1 MLTDFQKSL
10 DRYLTTEPEDSFTP
24 YIEGV
29 IDAFSDSFYERVY
42 ETNLLIGVG
51 FPYSK
56 LENKWLEK
64 VFNKGL
70 DPKLGAKIIERAYTF
85 FIEFKKESYD

>member
-1 MLTDFQKSL
+1 MLTDFKKSL

-24 YIEGV
+24 YADAV

-51 FPYSK
+51 FPNSN